1 MLKRILTASVLLV
14 LVFGTILGLR
24 QIFVE
29 FADILGIVICCLGVY
44 EMACAFKKAEH
55 NPMKA
60 SLIVSCIIVYP
71 VTLVFDKFLGK
82 GEVGILVT
90 LAFGVM
96 IAITEFTFV
105 HKYELRD
112 LLATIFILIYP
123 LAMFSIFFIVNHS
136 TYGLLGIFLALLI
149 PVMTDT
155 MAYFTGITFKGRKL
169 CPEISPKKTVSG
181 AIGGLLGGIIGAM
194 LVYVLFDV
202 TGLFVNF
209 NNVGMLALSDN
220 LLSSAF
226 IYLAIGLV
234 GGVLSE
240 VGDLGAS
247 WIKRKAGIKD
257 FGKIFPGHGG
267 MMDRI
272 DSILFVLPMVYL
284 VINIAAAA
292 NA

>member
-1 MLKRILTASVLLV
+1 MLKRILTATVLLV
-14 LVFGTILGLR
+14 LVFATILGFR

-29 FADILGIVICCLGVY
+29 FADIVGLLICCLGVY

-55 NPMKA
+55 NTMKC
-60 SLIVSCIIVYP
+60 SLIFGCIAIYP
-71 VTLVFDKFLGK
+71 LTLVFEKFLGK
-82 GEVGILVT
+82 GEIGILAT
-90 LAFGVM
+90 LFISVM
-96 IAITEFTFV
+96 IAIIEFTFI
-105 HKYELRD
+105 HKYELKD

-123 LAMFSIFFIVNHS
+123 LAMFALFFVVNHS
-136 TYGLLGIFLALLI
+136 NYGLLAIFLALLI
-149 PVMTDT
+149 PVMSDT

-169 CPEISPKKTVSG
+169 CPEISPKKTISG

-209 NNVGMLALSDN
+209 NNVGIMNLSDS
-220 LLSSAF
+220 LGISAV
-226 IYLAIGLV
+226 IYVAIGLI

-267 MMDRI
+267 MMDRL
-272 DSILFVLPMVYL
+272 DSIIFVLPMVYIL
-284 VINIAAAA
+284 INIVSAV